1 MLYMFSYSCRDL
13 VRSVVGQIP
22 FIRKSDGSFAER
34 RLTGKDVLGQ
44 ISANKVK
51 FVDLQF
57 SDVPGRMQ
65 HVTIPSEMINEKTFA
80 EGVAKLDG
88 SSIKGFTEIYE
99 SDMLLF
105 PNASTFGIIPWSDEN
120 LKSCRFICNVHW
132 GFGKQRFSRDPRYVA
147 ERAVDALKNE
157 GFSSSLWGP
166 EVEFFVFDNVTW
178 DVNNPF
184 ASSYKISSRE
194 SALEAR
200 GVNFPIRFKE
210 GYYPAS
216 PIDSLMDYR
225 SQCALYLWE
234 GFGIACDAH
243 HHEVATAGQCEI
255 DMYRDSLV
263 EMADS
268 VLTYKYVTKNV
279 ASKNGL
285 IATTMPKPIFGDNAS
300 GMHIA
305 SSLWKGDRNA
315 FHDLQDEYA
324 ELSQVGRY
332 YVGGLL
338 EHSRALCAIVA
349 PTTNS
354 YRRLVPGYEAPVYIA
369 WSRRNRSANVRIPVY
384 EKGKEAEASKR
395 AEFRTPDTSCNP
407 YLAFAA
413 ILCAGLDGIKKK
425 IDPGNPVDEDIYK
438 LTPERRRELSIGELP
453 GSLAE
458 SIDSLRSDSEF
469 LKGVFTT
476 DLIDTIMDLGMQGH
490 RMISARPHPYEFYLY
505 FDI

>member
-1 MLYMFSYSCRDL
+1 M
-13 VRSVVGQIP
+13 GKIP
-22 FIRKSDGSFAER
+22 FIQKSDGSFAER
-34 RLTGKDVLGQ
+34 KFSANEVLDQ
-44 ISANKVK
+44 ISTNKVK

-65 HVTIPSEMINEKTFA
+65 HVTIPAEMIREKVFR
-80 EGVAKLDG
+80 EGVPKLDG

-99 SDMLLF
+99 SDMLLL
-105 PNASTFGIIPWSDEN
+105 PDPSTFGILPWSDEN
-120 LKSCRFICNVHW
+120 LRACRMICDVYW
-132 GFGKQRFSRDPRYVA
+132 GFGKQRFSRDVRYVA
-147 ERAVDALKNE
+147 SKAVDALKNY
-157 GFSSSLWGP
+157 GFSNSLWGP

-184 ASSYKISSRE
+184 GASYKISSSE
-194 SALEAR
+194 SALETR
-200 GVNFPIRFKE
+200 GLNFPIRFKE

-216 PIDSLMDYR
+216 PIDSLMNFR
-225 SQCALYLWE
+225 SECSLYLWQN
-234 GFGIACDAH
+234 FGIVCDAH
-243 HHEVATAGQCEI
+243 HHEVATAGQGEI
-255 DMYRDSLV
+255 DMYRDGLV

-268 VLTYKYVTKNV
+268 VLTEKYVIKNV
-279 ASKNGL
+279 AAKNGL

-300 GMHIA
+300 GMHVA
-305 SSLWKGDRNA
+305 SSLWKGDHND
-315 FHDLQDEYA
+315 FYDPGDEYA

-384 EKGKEAEASKR
+384 EKGKEAEGPKR

-438 LTPERRRELSIGELP
+438 LSPERRKELSIRELP

-458 SIDSLRSDSEF
+458 SIDCLRSDSEF
-469 LKGVFTT
+469 LKGVFTN
-476 DLIDTIMDLGMQGH
+476 DLIETIMDLGMQAH
-490 RMISARPHPYEFYLY
+490 RMIAARPHPYEFYLY